1 MEKIDWCF
9 PPTGGGIEAGVNDA
23 GIVTFDG
30 APLANLAREAL
41 QNSVDAR
48 DDRDRPVGVT
58 FEIREIAV
66 SEFGGPSL
74 SEHVVACADEWKSD
88 TKARRVLDKARNLLA
103 DSTLPMLGIIDTN
116 TKGLAGTSWRGLVK
130 VTGASFKL
138 SESAGGSFGVGKAA
152 PFTLSPLRTVCY
164 WSLFREGS
172 GLVERFQGK
181 AVLLSHHFESGHGEE
196 MTQATGFYG
205 RVQGCEALD
214 GPDVPET
221 FRPNKGENE
230 QGTAIWIIGFN
241 PEQEGER
248 WQHAIARSVVSNF
261 FYAIAR
267 GDLEVLLEPDE
278 DATDD
283 YSWQIDAKSLDH
295 LFQSLSNDE
304 NDEEIQRAKLYWRVS
319 RRDPTEVWSDRDF
332 GSVKLWIGT
341 ADEFPDDEIDLP
353 SRVALIRQTG
363 MLITDEQ
370 ARQRF
375 RGLRDYVAVCVF
387 DDDRGNEFLRRMENP
402 AHNQFEYSR
411 LDDDAE
417 KDRGRKALER
427 LRNWLREQLVAHASP
442 KPSDVSDE
450 VDELV
455 EYLYDD
461 KPGPFEVGQSKT
473 EPEFGVARRVDERR
487 PPRQRLSTKPAL
499 DEEDNEAADGDGA
512 ETGTLGGAG
521 TGNGGGQGNG
531 GGTGEGGGEG
541 GTGHRSGSRGK
552 RPFNLRDVRI
562 LLDPADRCRGR
573 ICFTAL
579 ETGMASLSV
588 EEVGDSSSI
597 SREDVVISRMSDG
610 TKTPVQRLAV
620 NKGVRYELFIEGEND
635 LDAAWQ
641 IRASSI
647 EAEE

>member
-1 MEKIDWCF
+1 MKKEIDWCF

-48 DDRDRPVGVT
+48 DVRDRPVSVT
-58 FEIREIAV
+58 FEIREIAI

-74 SEHVVACADEWKSD
+74 AEHVAACANAWASD
-88 TKARRVLDKARNLLA
+88 TKAKRVLDKAQRLLA

-116 TKGLAGTSWRGLVK
+116 TTGLAGTSWRGLVK

-138 SESAGGSFGVGKAA
+138 SEGAGGSFGVGKAA

-164 WSLFREGS
+164 WSLFREGAD
-172 GLVERFQGK
+172 LVERFQGK
-181 AVLLSHHFESGHGEE
+181 AVLLSHPFQLGGKEE

-205 RVQGCEALD
+205 EVQGCEAL
-214 GPDVPET
+214 GGQNIPQV
-221 FRPNKGENE
+221 FKPNKGDNE

-248 WQHAIARSVVSNF
+248 WQRAIARSVVANF

-278 DATDD
+278 RTTEDHN
-283 YSWQIDAKSLDH
+283 WQIDANSLDQQ
-295 LFQSLSNDE
+295 FRSLSHTDE
-304 NDEEIQRAKLYWRVS
+304 DEEMHRARLYWKVS
-319 RRDPTEVWSDRDF
+319 RGEPTETWTDADF
-332 GSVKLWIGT
+332 GNVKLWIGT
-341 ADEFPDDEIDLP
+341 ADEFPEEEDNLP

-370 ARQRF
+370 TRQRF

-387 DDDRGNEFLRRMENP
+387 DDDDGNEFLRRMENP
-402 AHNQFEYSR
+402 AHNQFEHSR
-411 LDDDAE
+411 LDDDTE
-417 KDRGRKALER
+417 KDRGRRALER
-427 LRNWLREQLVAHASP
+427 LRNWLREQLLAHAAP

-461 KPGPFEVGQSKT
+461 KPGPFDAGTSKT
-473 EPEFGVARRVDERR
+473 EPEFGLARNVERR

-499 DEEDNEAADGDGA
+499 DEDKDDDLTDGDGA
-512 ETGTLGGAG
+512 DTGSAG
-521 TGNGGGQGNG
+521 G
-531 GGTGEGGGEG
+531 GGTGEGGGDGDGDGTGEGGGRG
-541 GTGHRSGSRGK
+541 GTGSRGGNRGR
-552 RPFNLRDVRI
+552 RPFNLGDVRV
-562 LLDPADRCRGR
+562 LLDPTDKRRGKIR
-573 ICFTAL
+573 FTAL
-579 ETGMASLSV
+579 ESGLAMLSV
-588 EEVGDSSSI
+588 EEAGDSSAI
-597 SREDVVISRMSDG
+597 SREDVVISHERDG
-610 TKTPVQRLAV
+610 SRTAIEKLAV
-620 NKGVRYELFIEGEND
+620 TKGARYELLIEGED
-635 LDAAWQ
+635 DVDAAWQ
-641 IRASSI
+641 IRATS
-647 EAEE
+647 EVQE